1 MQRRKYIA
9 FYDDGHDFGEIV
21 FFSTHRANSKANIQD
36 AKNEISKRYGNRR
49 INGEIYAGTILVAAD
64 DGCGGTKDLT
74 EEQVREYAG
83 KLWQPEDISPAEVA
97 DVHYSFTTF
106 DSDKEFFAAL
116 GFDM

>member
-49 INGEIYAGTILVAAD
+49 AKQVIINSTVLDE
-64 DGCGGTKDLT
+64 T
-74 EEQVREYAG
+74 E
-83 KLWQPEDISPAEVA
+83 
-97 DVHYSFTTF
+97 
-106 DSDKEFFAAL
+106 
-116 GFDM
+116 